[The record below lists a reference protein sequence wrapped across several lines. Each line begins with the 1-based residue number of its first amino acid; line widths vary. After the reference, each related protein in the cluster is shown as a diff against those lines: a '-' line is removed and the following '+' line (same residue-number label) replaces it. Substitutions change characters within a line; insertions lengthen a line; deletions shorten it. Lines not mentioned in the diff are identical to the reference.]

1 MSYTKPTLQILQ
13 YNVHKSKDKVMEPL
27 FQDHALQKFDILAI
41 QEPWKNPFMNTSL
54 SAKKAGFHLLYYDDE
69 RTRVCFY
76 VNQRLDPDSWAV
88 EFNGGDF
95 ATIHLQTYQGLI
107 HVHNIYNPPPSSHT
121 SNEPGTLPALDQ
133 ALDKPG
139 QHIAVG
145 DYNLHHPMWGGPG
158 AYTQHN
164 AADLL
169 ISIIAEHAL
178 QQMVPP
184 DSTTWA
190 ARGATSML
198 DLALLTPEVAGRVTR
213 CAIEPELDHDSD
225 HMPIATVVNME
236 MKESHPPRDAYG
248 NA

>member
-1 MSYTKPTLQILQ
+1 
-13 YNVHKSKDKVMEPL
+13 
-27 FQDHALQKFDILAI
+27 
-41 QEPWKNPFMNTSL
+41 MNTSL
-54 SAKKAGFHLLYYDDE
+54 SASKAGFHLLYHDDE

-76 VNQRLDPDSWAV
+76 VNKRLDLDSWAV

-95 ATIHLQTYQGLI
+95 ATIHHQTYQGLI
-107 HVHNIYNPPPSSHT
+107 HVHNIYNSPPSSHT
-121 SNEPGTLPALDQ
+121 SNEPGTLPVLDRALR
-133 ALDKPG
+133 KPG

-145 DYNLHHPMWGGPG
+145 EYNLHHPMWGGPG

-190 ARGATSML
+190 ARGTTSML
-198 DLALLTPEVAGRVTR
+198 DLALLTPEVAGRVIR
-213 CAIEPELDHDSD
+213 CAIEPKLDHDSD
-225 HMPIATVVNME
+225 HIPIATVVDMGIRE
-236 MKESHPPRDAYG
+236 SPPLERRLWKRLKEEDNEAIRYTVESRIGCLQRPIVTRNDTKIYRTVRTMG
-248 NA
+248 NLSE